1 MYDIYIYIIQGQHG
15 SGNHLT
21 TPCRKKIPKHIPF
34 GISEPST
41 VEAQG
46 FMKVSNGLTDKRAV
60 VTPCIFASL
69 RGRHV
74 SVQEGI
80 IKTQQN

>member
-1 MYDIYIYIIQGQHG
+1 MYDISYKDSMGLETTG
-15 SGNHLT
+15 R

-69 RGRHV
+69 PGRHV